1 MPQSMKRHHATS
13 TMRPPSRSLLRLLSL
28 AAAVLVVVLV
38 KQAPDWQA
46 FEPAAGRVVE
56 PSETPPSDG
65 EADLAEVRAIAATR
79 DAQEAAKAPAANAP
93 ATVEDERVGWQVT
106 VLDPAGSPV
115 PGALARLLVDST
127 YPDGTVI
134 SGKVAEAG
142 PSGAAGELFFP
153 DPSEGS
159 EQLTPDNMRAGEFAF
174 RIVPVGLFGFAAERR
189 EAGLEPLGVTVEPGA
204 TSPPV
209 EVTLVQPAAG
219 MARVTVR
226 AGTGDLPGGFEVLL
240 TEGWRSL
247 MSATYLSA
255 PMEAGAREA
264 TVTLGPIGV
273 GRMLEAQ
280 VRSKTGNDLGKV
292 SFDGPTRE
300 GEVVDAVLE
309 IAGGGPRI
317 KGRIIGLAEGTVE
330 VGIFGKTTRSST
342 LTPGSFRAMGTL
354 ELGPGGTFDHV
365 AAWLSAPFPINA
377 QLRLR
382 LKADPERVFDRK
394 VTIDPSHPVVDLG
407 DVHLGPLPVVV
418 NGTIVDSTGRGV
430 STAVKVEFNAT
441 DPEGWERYLTKVT
454 SAEDGTFEHRAAL
467 PPGELWLSLDSETFV
482 LAGGPGTIKVVPS
495 GTEGVEFVVSGTG
508 HLTLD
513 ASALPQEFLGHVSLE
528 VSPQGLEGEALR
540 QGREF
545 SSVRHGPRHGPFA
558 SGSLHVVMSVWGEG
572 EAASWDV
579 VLPAGGTVDLGRP
592 SLELDLHGHTVI
604 LETGKDDLGEPPAV
618 WGRAGSRTYHA
629 TRDHTGLRHSF
640 LIKDPIESIFIT
652 SSIVDPT
659 KPSVDRRVTGS
670 ETRIP
675 WP

>member
-1 MPQSMKRHHATS
+1 
-13 TMRPPSRSLLRLLSL
+13 MRPPSRSLVRLLSL
-28 AAAVLVVVLV
+28 AAAVLVVVALV
-38 KQAPDWQA
+38 KQSPDWQA
-46 FEPAAGRVVE
+46 FEPAAGRTVE
-56 PSETPPSDG
+56 PGEAPPSDG

-79 DAQEAAKAPAANAP
+79 EASEAAEAQATRAAPGAAEA
-93 ATVEDERVGWQVT
+93 EDERGGWQVT
-106 VLDPAGSPV
+106 VLDPAGAPV
-115 PGALARLLVDST
+115 PGAMARLLVDSI
-127 YPDGTVI
+127 YPDGTVV

-142 PSGAAGELFFP
+142 PSGPEGELFFP

-159 EQLTPDNMRAGEFAF
+159 ETLTPEKIRTGEFAF
-174 RIVPVGLFGFAAERR
+174 RLVPVGLFGFSDERR

-226 AGTGDLPGGFEVLL
+226 AKAGDLPGGFEVLL

-247 MSATYLSA
+247 MNASYLSA

-264 TVTLGPIGV
+264 TVTLGPVGV
-273 GRMLEAQ
+273 GRKFEAT
-280 VRSKTGNDLGKV
+280 VKAKTGSALGKV
-292 SFDGPTRE
+292 AFDGPTRA

-317 KGRIIGLAEGTVE
+317 TGRIIGLAEGTVE
-330 VGIFGKTTRSST
+330 VGILGKTTRSST
-342 LTPGSFRAMGTL
+342 LTPGPYRAMGTL

-365 AAWLSAPFPINA
+365 AAWLSASFPVNA

-382 LKADPERVFDRK
+382 LKEDPARVFDQR
-394 VTIDPSHPVVDLG
+394 VTVDPSNPVVDLG
-407 DVHLGPLPVVV
+407 DVRLGSLPVVV
-418 NGTIVDSTGRGV
+418 SGTIVDSTGRGV
-430 STAVKVEFNAT
+430 STTVEVEFNAT
-441 DPEGWERYLTKVT
+441 DPEGWERYVTKVT
-454 SAEDGTFEHRAAL
+454 SVEDGTFEHRAAL
-467 PPGELWLSLDSETFV
+467 PPGELWLSLDSELFV

-508 HLTLD
+508 MLTLD
-513 ASALPQEFLGHVSLE
+513 ATALPEGFLNHLMLE

-540 QGREF
+540 QAREY
-545 SSVRHGPRHGPFA
+545 SSVRNGPEHGPFA
-558 SGSLHVVMSVWGEG
+558 SGSVHVALSVWGQG

-592 SLELDLHGHTVI
+592 SWDLNLHGHTVI
-604 LETGKDDLGEPPAV
+604 LETGKDFLGDPPAV

-629 TRDHTGLRHSF
+629 RPDHTGLRHTF
-640 LIKDPIESIFIT
+640 LLPAPLESVFIT
-652 SSIVDPT
+652 SSITDPASPT
-659 KPSVDRRVTGS
+659 VDREVSGP

-675 WP
+675 WR